1 MSAEQFEQAKRE
13 FVEKWNL
20 KYSKEPT
27 TDPHT
32 ECLYYP
38 ITPHKSECLSDLNS
52 LLEQHK
58 EVMKEELRQK
68 LLSMRSKFKA
78 MSELNDED
86 KLMQY
91 GYHDCINEMLMW
103 IKPLKP

>member
-1 MSAEQFEQAKRE
+1 MDIEQAKRE
-13 FVEKWNL
+13 FALNWGHKTYYRREDIDEYV
-20 KYSKEPT
+20 
-27 TDPHT
+27 T
-32 ECLYYP
+32 EALP
-38 ITPHKSECLSDLNS
+38 EFLSDLNA

-68 LLSMRSKFKA
+68 LLSMRSTKEA
-78 MSELNDED
+78 MDKLNADD

-103 IKPLKP
+103 TKGIEK

>member
-1 MSAEQFEQAKRE
+1 MTEQFEQAKRE
-13 FVEKWNL
+13 FLVSVMFSVTGEYNPQHPAV
-20 KYSKEPT
+20 SK
-27 TDPHT
+27 
-32 ECLYYP
+32 
-38 ITPHKSECLSDLNS
+38 CLSDLNS

-68 LLSMRSKFKA
+68 LLSMRSTKEA
-78 MSELNDED
+78 MDKLDAED

-103 IKPLKP
+103 TKSLKP

>member
-1 MSAEQFEQAKRE
+1 MTEQFEQAKRE
-13 FVEKWNL
+13 FVT
-20 KYSKEPT
+20 KYVNNDNEPT
-27 TDPHT
+27 FLP
-32 ECLYYP
+32 
-38 ITPHKSECLSDLNS
+38 DLTT

-68 LLSMRSKFKA
+68 LLSMRATKEEMDRLDA
-78 MSELNDED
+78 DD

-103 IKPLKP
+103 TKGIEK

>member
-1 MSAEQFEQAKRE
+1 MTEQFEQAKRE
-13 FVEKWNL
+13 FLVSVMFSVTGEYNPQHPAV
-20 KYSKEPT
+20 SK
-27 TDPHT
+27 
-32 ECLYYP
+32 
-38 ITPHKSECLSDLNS
+38 CLSDLTA

-68 LLSMRSKFKA
+68 LLSMRSTKEA
-78 MSELNDED
+78 MDKLDAED

-103 IKPLKP
+103 TKSLKP

>member
-1 MSAEQFEQAKRE
+1 MTEQFEQAKRE
-13 FVEKWNL
+13 FVRNL
-20 KYSKEPT
+20 SFEFDQKVGWVFSMDMYAKN
-27 TDPHT
+27 
-32 ECLYYP
+32 
-38 ITPHKSECLSDLNS
+38 LSDLNS

-68 LLSMRSKFKA
+68 LLSMRSTKEA
-78 MSELNDED
+78 MDKLDAED

-103 IKPLKP
+103 TKSLKP

>member
-1 MSAEQFEQAKRE
+1 MTEQFEQAKRE
-13 FVEKWNL
+13 FADKWEMDL
-20 KYSKEPT
+20 HRKKI
-27 TDPHT
+27 
-32 ECLYYP
+32 L
-38 ITPHKSECLSDLNS
+38 LSDLNS

-68 LLSMRSKFKA
+68 LLSMRSTKEA
-78 MSELNDED
+78 MDKLDADD

-103 IKPLKP
+103 INGIEK

>member
-1 MSAEQFEQAKRE
+1 MTEQFEQAKRE
-13 FVEKWNL
+13 FVT
-20 KYSKEPT
+20 KYVNNDNEPT
-27 TDPHT
+27 FLP
-32 ECLYYP
+32 
-38 ITPHKSECLSDLNS
+38 DLNA

-68 LLSMRSKFKA
+68 LLSMRATKEEMDRLDA
-78 MSELNDED
+78 DD

-103 IKPLKP
+103 TKGIEK